1 MNKIKHLIKHVV
13 ITFVIFNILSCS
25 TNERYCHV
33 CEIKILE
40 INKELKTT
48 CEYYN
53 HIHFGAIT
61 FGASDYEIHHIK
73 KIEQRISDLL
83 NKREYYELEIVK
95 NSKNWKFSEETIQSY
110 NDLIQKQNGN

>member
-1 MNKIKHLIKHVV
+1 MNKIKYLIKHG
-13 ITFVIFNILSCS
+13 IIAFVIFNILSCS
-25 TNERYCHV
+25 TNERYCHA

-48 CEYYN
+48 CEYYS
-53 HIHFGAIT
+53 HLSFSIAT
-61 FGASDYEIHHIK
+61 FGASEYQTYYIE

-110 NDLIQKQNGN
+110 NDLVQKQNEN